1 MMRFAP
7 VWSVKVPSVLAIVL
21 LYSVRLLGTSVATA
35 GALGI
40 VMFGRT
46 LTAEPE
52 PVSMNFRGSAAALVT
67 EDALFRAA
75 SD

>member
-1 MMRFAP
+1 
-7 VWSVKVPSVLAIVL
+7 
-21 LYSVRLLGTSVATA
+21 
-35 GALGI
+35 
-40 VMFGRT
+40 MFGRT